1 MTTLRT
7 IAPAAPRAPFAPSAS
22 IDASPDSDPPR
33 TRTVSLAGAR
43 GQSAPRML
51 VVVDHAGDW
60 PQGDGCTVVD
70 AATFLAGAQPAH
82 TQPPLLINLCRSYKH
97 LSVGYYCSLM
107 AQARGQQVLPSVK
120 TINDLSRKAI
130 YTLDTVELD
139 RALNEALGADGNMH
153 VPMPVEFSL
162 DIAFGGTD
170 YTPLATLARSI
181 FETFPAPLMRVDF
194 ARDDD
199 GGAASWRIAAIRTQH
214 LGGLG
219 ERQRAACLDALRGFT
234 GLPVSAPAAR
244 RYRYRIAVLHDPQE
258 ELAPSN
264 PGALARFVAVG
275 RAQGLEVE
283 LIERHDIARL
293 AEFDA
298 LFIRETTALNHHTY
312 LFAKKA
318 ESEGLVVVDDPG
330 SILRCTNKVYLA
342 DLLRLHDVPTP
353 RTFTLQRSDPDDLAA
368 IEAQI
373 GYPMVMKIPDGAF
386 SRGVVKVR
394 DGAEFGRTARELLQ
408 QSALILVQEYMY
420 TEFDWRIGVLNRQ
433 PIFASKYFMS
443 KGHWQ
448 VAKRDADGKAEFGM
462 AAAVPLSE
470 VPPDLLAHALAAADL
485 IGDGL
490 YGVDMKMTPRGPVVI
505 EVNDNPNIDA
515 GAEDSVLGDEL
526 YRIVLGE
533 LVRRLDLLHRS
544 SGAL

>member
-7 IAPAAPRAPFAPSAS
+7 IVPAAPSAPAASGAIHP
-22 IDASPDSDPPR
+22 DAEPPR
-33 TRTVSLAGAR
+33 LRRQQLGLAPAAAVA
-43 GQSAPRML
+43 APHTL

-60 PQGDGCTVVD
+60 IADDGC
-70 AATFLAGAQPAH
+70 ALIEATDFLAASAAAQDRPA
-82 TQPPLLINLCRSYKH
+82 LVINLCRSYKY
-97 LSVGYYCSLM
+97 LSAGYYCSLM

-130 YTLDTVELD
+130 YSLDTGELD
-139 RALNEALGADGNMH
+139 RALNDKLGAAGGL
-153 VPMPVEFSL
+153 PMPVEFSM
-162 DIAFGGTD
+162 DIAFGATE
-170 YTPLATLARSI
+170 YTPLADLARRI
-181 FETFPAPLMRVDF
+181 FDTFPAPLIRVEF
-194 ARDDD
+194 AR
-199 GGAASWRIAAIRTQH
+199 GGETDAWHIAALRLQH
-214 LGGLG
+214 IGALG
-219 ERQRAACLDALRGFT
+219 ERQRAACAVALRT
-234 GLPVSAPAAR
+234 IDRRPRAAPAAP
-244 RYRYRIAVLHDPQE
+244 RYRYRIAVLHDPHE

-264 PGALARFVAVG
+264 PEALARLLAVG
-275 RAQGLEVE
+275 RELGLTVA

-298 LFIRETTALNHHTY
+298 LFIRETTAVNHHTY

-318 ESEGLVVVDDPG
+318 QAEGLVVIDDPG

-342 DLLRLHDVPTP
+342 DLLRLHQVPTP
-353 RTFTLQRSDPDDLAA
+353 RSFALQKSDLGSLDA

-386 SRGVVKVR
+386 SRGVSKVHNA
-394 DGAEFGRTARELLQ
+394 AEFGRTAHQLLQ
-408 QSALILVQEYMY
+408 QSALILVQEYMV
-420 TEFDWRIGVLNRQ
+420 TDFDWRIGVLNRQ

-462 AAAVPLSE
+462 TAAVPLAE
-470 VPPDLLAHALAAADL
+470 VPPDLLAYALAAANL

-515 GAEDSVLGDEL
+515 GAEDSVLGDAL
-526 YRIVLGE
+526 YAIVLRDIVG
-533 LVRRLDLLHRS
+533 RLDLLHRA
-544 SGAL
+544 GPAL

>member
-7 IAPAAPRAPFAPSAS
+7 IVPAAPRAPSVS
-22 IDASPDSDPPR
+22 TDANPDSDPPR
-33 TRTVSLAGAR
+33 TRTVSLASAR
-43 GQSAPRML
+43 RQTTPRML

-60 PQGDGCTVVD
+60 PQDERCTVVD
-70 AATFLAGAQPAH
+70 AATFLAGAQPAQS
-82 TQPPLLINLCRSYKH
+82 QPPLVINLCRSYKY

-139 RALNEALGADGNMH
+139 RALNDALGADGDMRM
-153 VPMPVEFSL
+153 PMPVGFSL
-162 DIAFGGTD
+162 DIAFGHTD
-170 YTPLATLARSI
+170 YTPLAALARRI
-181 FETFPAPLMRVDF
+181 FETFPAPLMRVEF

-199 GGAASWRIAAIRTQH
+199 GGAAAWRIAAIRTQH
-214 LGGLG
+214 PSAPG
-219 ERQRAACLDALRGFT
+219 ERQRIACVEALRGFQ
-234 GLPVSAPAAR
+234 GLPVTVPAAR

-275 RAQGLEVE
+275 LSLGLEVA

-293 AEFDA
+293 VEFDA
-298 LFIRETTALNHHTY
+298 LFIRETTAVNHHTY

-318 ESEGLVVVDDPG
+318 EREGLVVVDDPG

-353 RTFTLQRSDPDDLAA
+353 RSFTLQRADPGDLAA

-386 SRGVVKVR
+386 SRGVVKVK

-420 TEFDWRIGVLNRQ
+420 TEFDWRIGVLNRR

-462 AAAVPLSE
+462 AAAVPLCE

-544 SGAL
+544 SAVL